1 MKYVCAFC
9 NLVRDSNDEKKY
21 VYASSTKNVKVLV
34 CRSCHEG
41 KTREMTEAAS
51 NFFGKRLVL
60 GVLRGSPPK
69 YTDSP

>member
-1 MKYVCAFC
+1 MKYLCAFC
-9 NLVRDSNDEKKY
+9 NLVKDSHDEKKY

-34 CRSCHEG
+34 CVSCHEG

-60 GVLRGSPPK
+60 GVLRTPPK
-69 YTDSP
+69 PVS

>member
-1 MKYVCAFC
+1 MRYVCTIC
-9 NLVRDSNDEKKY
+9 NILKDSNDEKKY
-21 VYASSTKNVKVLV
+21 VYSNSTKKVKFLV
-34 CRSCHEG
+34 CQACHEA

-69 YTDSP
+69 HTD